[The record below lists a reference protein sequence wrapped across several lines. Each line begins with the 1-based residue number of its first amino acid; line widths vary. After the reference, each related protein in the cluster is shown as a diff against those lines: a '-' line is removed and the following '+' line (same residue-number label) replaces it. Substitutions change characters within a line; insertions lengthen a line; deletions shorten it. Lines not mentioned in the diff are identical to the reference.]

1 MKIYESTEYVN
12 PSEQTGGYY
21 QLWAINQWDWA
32 KNAVCARRVGSYD
45 SVGYTTLSYS
55 LLYSGVVGG
64 KLISVEILKLTDE
77 MKDCLRSM
85 GYMVG
90 GSE

>member
-1 MKIYESTEYVN
+1 MKIYES
-12 PSEQTGGYY
+12 SERVDSSSLTTGWY
-21 QLWAINQWDWA
+21 QLRAINQWDMDSM
-32 KNAVCARRVGSYD
+32 AVCARKTGSYD
-45 SVGYTTLSYS
+45 SVGAATI
-55 LLYSGVVGG
+55 LYALDYYGAWGG
-64 KLISVEILKLTDE
+64 AIEIQRLTDE